1 MLSSSFPTL
10 LLHFTDGN
18 FKKSRPPCR
27 FTIAMIRFFSF
38 SIFMYKDFSV
48 PTERAA
54 ITAGDD
60 LRGLGTCHQ
69 QAFWQEYRKRI
80 PAKIRNLTEDCIAC
94 HFCPEF
100 GTILV
105 IPKVRLSRI
114 HQRKSVIAAFLRE
127 IFGINFC
134 LFTLPVFSNFR
145 LRQNNSG

>member
-1 MLSSSFPTL
+1 
-10 LLHFTDGN
+10 
-18 FKKSRPPCR
+18 
-27 FTIAMIRFFSF
+27 
-38 SIFMYKDFSV
+38 MYKDFSV

-94 HFCPEF
+94 LICPEF

-114 HQRKSVIAAFLRE
+114 HQRKSVTAAFL
-127 IFGINFC
+127 
-134 LFTLPVFSNFR
+134 
-145 LRQNNSG
+145 

>member
-1 MLSSSFPTL
+1 MPFYYSY
-10 LLHFTDGN
+10 D
-18 FKKSRPPCR
+18 KV
-27 FTIAMIRFFSF
+27 FSF

-94 HFCPEF
+94 HFVV
-100 GTILV
+100 T
-105 IPKVRLSRI
+105 
-114 HQRKSVIAAFLRE
+114 RKK
-127 IFGINFC
+127 
-134 LFTLPVFSNFR
+134 FSYYE
-145 LRQNNSG
+145 QH

>member
-1 MLSSSFPTL
+1 
-10 LLHFTDGN
+10 
-18 FKKSRPPCR
+18 
-27 FTIAMIRFFSF
+27 
-38 SIFMYKDFSV
+38 MYKDFSV

-100 GTILV
+100 GVIGV

-114 HQRKSVIAAFLRE
+114 PQRKPVTAAFL
-127 IFGINFC
+127 
-134 LFTLPVFSNFR
+134 
-145 LRQNNSG
+145 